1 MLLFCLIVFG
11 VHRIKT
17 PLASDIMMT
26 DPRRGRAVK
35 VNSFIESI
43 KEGRQVKVGD
53 AWLLT
58 HRGRGASTA
67 LLPRSHAERVNEI
80 LSLLAAA
87 EKATPSAPG
96 QTMVID
102 IRHSKGLRGQTYK
115 WLGINAAGER
125 IGLAGVRIAQDHY
138 LTVDLAGPAPEAFLH
153 SHDGIFRVS
162 VPPDLHPVF
171 QEILTRTP
179 SRYIGQEQPPPSTGS
194 TEEQVFKDY

>member
-1 MLLFCLIVFG
+1 
-11 VHRIKT
+11 
-17 PLASDIMMT
+17 MMK
-26 DPRRGRAVK
+26 DPCWGRAVK

-43 KEGRQVKVGD
+43 KEGRRVKVGD

-67 LLPRSHAERVNEI
+67 LLPRSQAERVNEI

-102 IRHSKGLRGQTYK
+102 IRHPQGLRGQTYK
-115 WLGINAAGER
+115 WLGINATGER
-125 IGLAGVRIAQDHY
+125 IVLAGVRIVQDHY
-138 LTVDLAGPAPEAFLH
+138 LAVDLAGPAPEAFFH
-153 SHDGIFRVS
+153 SHDGIFRDS
-162 VPPDLHPVF
+162 VPVDLDPVF

-179 SRYIGQEQPPPSTGS
+179 SRY
-194 TEEQVFKDY
+194 